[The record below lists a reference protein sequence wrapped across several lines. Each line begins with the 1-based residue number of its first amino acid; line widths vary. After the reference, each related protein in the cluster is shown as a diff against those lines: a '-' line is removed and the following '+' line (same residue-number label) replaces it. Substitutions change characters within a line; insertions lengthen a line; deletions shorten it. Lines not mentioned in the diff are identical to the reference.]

1 MFRVAFAMLVLL
13 FACQPKTQ
21 QGECLPLAEWQQEMD
36 SLNTPGLEL
45 VVLALQQKDSMKL
58 EKGIETVQSAHQQF
72 KKRSE
77 KPDCVQPDSLRFL
90 MDLQLKTC
98 DSVARVWL
106 PVLRP
111 LLKTNL
117 SLDEKERLSKT
128 LESMQAA
135 ASRQRDW
142 AEQLMQ
148 AN

>member
-1 MFRVAFAMLVLL
+1 
-13 FACQPKTQ
+13 
-21 QGECLPLAEWQQEMD
+21 
-36 SLNTPGLEL
+36 
-45 VVLALQQKDSMKL
+45 
-58 EKGIETVQSAHQQF
+58 
-72 KKRSE
+72 
-77 KPDCVQPDSLRFL
+77 

>member
-77 KPDCVQPDSLRFL
+77 
-90 MDLQLKTC
+90 
-98 DSVARVWL
+98 
-106 PVLRP
+106 
-111 LLKTNL
+111 
-117 SLDEKERLSKT
+117 
-128 LESMQAA
+128 
-135 ASRQRDW
+135 
-142 AEQLMQ
+142 
-148 AN
+148 